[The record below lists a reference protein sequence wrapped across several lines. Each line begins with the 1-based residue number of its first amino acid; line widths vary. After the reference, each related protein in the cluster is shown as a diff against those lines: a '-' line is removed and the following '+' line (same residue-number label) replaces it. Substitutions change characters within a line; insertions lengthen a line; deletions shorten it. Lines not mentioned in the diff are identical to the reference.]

1 MSMTEP
7 RGSDSAAI
15 AASSASS
22 HSSVSLRFLLLGD
35 VGVGKSA
42 FVDTFIDTL
51 ANVQSTVQSHETI
64 AVPSDSSSSTS
75 SASFQLEVTRVQ
87 TGSILDRNTTTNS
100 ASISRS
106 DDFLG
111 LIPPKIATPAR
122 EISFITVP
130 GYSSTLNPSQTLST
144 TDDYLNHHL
153 RTVTSVFSPTISS
166 AQLAWFLIT
175 GSKAHSLPTC
185 AFYFVLYEL
194 KPIDLLYMKLIHER
208 VNLVPVIAK
217 ADTVS
222 KNELWVLKRRMIRQ
236 LKLNGIQFHTFG
248 LDLDTV
254 EAMTE
259 QRQWGAPPFVV
270 STKVDPHSQELFESE
285 LEEFVQLCVFD
296 RVRFMQA
303 DAAHKVISWRR
314 AFGPSTEVAATA
326 EQIWHQNALNRSN
339 TNAGEHGDTA
349 PPALQVR
356 PMDLAPFTPP
366 PPSSLPTSTETT
378 SAPEA
383 PSTSTGQFV
392 PPPSFTAGG
401 VVIQP
406 YTPVDPSLSLASSSP
421 VIAPSSTLQNPA
433 STLDHSGLVS
443 PPPSMSQVSISP
455 RSSSATAYTPST
467 TYSATPRNATE
478 ARVMVIHHATGM
490 VVDPSDRPSEI
501 MDADTVNTVH
511 ARLTTEG
518 DYFTGDSVFKVE
530 IPNSGMSYQ
539 PGTVDALGANGEGY
553 QNNMEA
559 TQQQQQQ
566 QPYLYQ
572 GGAYLVQPGD
582 LYQATLMAGTGEYP
596 INASTSNLGSMGGMV
611 VGMDGQHIPD
621 IWEAA
626 ELGDLAIVQYHL
638 NNGVSPD
645 QRNSSKSTL
654 LHRTAWQGT
663 HPYAIMRLLIS
674 YGANVNLA
682 NENGNTVLQNVLM
695 KHDDPQLIKLL
706 LDNGAEA
713 MILNKEGMNTLEVA
727 ALFNKLESARY
738 LLENDLSSSEPQSI
752 VNALQRAK
760 SPDKKAVKSL
770 LRSWQGKD
778 GERKRFD
785 LMQRLQPEAAH
796 KQKQQHQMS
805 MGASN
810 DGASIHSF
818 ETTKGGNPNS
828 SKASSVHHD
837 DFGGSTTNVSTVSSQ
852 HSNGHQTTNSTLT
865 STQQKHMSR
874 FNLKAMRTA
883 APSMSNLFGRKN

>member
-1 MSMTEP
+1 M
-7 RGSDSAAI
+7 
-15 AASSASS
+15 
-22 HSSVSLRFLLLGD
+22 LLGD
-35 VGVGKSA
+35 VGVGKST
-42 FVDTFIDTL
+42 FIDTFISTL
-51 ANVQSTVQSHETI
+51 ANVQSSEQSYETV

-75 SASFQLEVTRVQ
+75 SASFQLEVTHVK
-87 TGSILDRNTTTNS
+87 TGSILDRNSTSS
-100 ASISRS
+100 ASSPPS
-106 DDFLG
+106 DDPLG
-111 LIPPKIATPAR
+111 LIPAKITTPAR

-175 GSKAHSLPTC
+175 GSKAHTLPTC

-208 VNLVPVIAK
+208 VNLVPVITK

-270 STKVDPHSQELFESE
+270 STKVDPHSQELFE
-285 LEEFVQLCVFD
+285 
-296 RVRFMQA
+296 
-303 DAAHKVISWRR
+303 
-314 AFGPSTEVAATA
+314 T
-326 EQIWHQNALNRSN
+326 
-339 TNAGEHGDTA
+339 
-349 PPALQVR
+349 
-356 PMDLAPFTPP
+356 
-366 PPSSLPTSTETT
+366 TT
-378 SAPEA
+378 SEA
-383 PSTSTGQFV
+383 HSTMTSQFL

-401 VVIQP
+401 VVVQP
-406 YTPVDPSLSLASSSP
+406 YTSTAPPSLTSSP
-421 VIAPSSTLQNPA
+421 SPNPASSTLQSPM
-433 STLDHSGLVS
+433 STPGHSGVVS
-443 PPPSMSQVSISP
+443 LPPSMSQGSMSP
-455 RSSSATAYTPST
+455 RSTSATVYTPST
-467 TYSATPRNATE
+467 TYSPKPRNATE
-478 ARVMVIHHATGM
+478 ARVMVIHHSTGM
-490 VVDPSDRPSEI
+490 VVDPSNRPSEI
-501 MDADTVNTVH
+501 MDADTINTVH
-511 ARLTTEG
+511 THPTTEG
-518 DYFTGDSVFKVE
+518 DHFAGDSIFKVE
-530 IPNSGMSYQ
+530 IPNSGISYH
-539 PGTVDALGANGEGY
+539 PGPDPSVVGPEGY
-553 QNNMEA
+553 QSNMEV
-559 TQQQQQQ
+559 QQQQQQ
-566 QPYLYQ
+566 QGYLYQ
-572 GGAYLVQPGD
+572 GGTYLVPPGD
-582 LYQATLMAGTGEYP
+582 LYQAALMAGTGVP
-596 INASTSNLGSMGGMV
+596 AINASTSNLGNMGGMV
-611 VGMDGQHIPD
+611 VGLDGQHIPD

-663 HPYAIMRLLIS
+663 HPYAVMRLLIS

-760 SPDKKAVKSL
+760 SPDKKAVKTL
-770 LRSWQGKD
+770 LRSWQGRD
-778 GERKRFD
+778 GEKKRLE
-785 LMQRLQPEAAH
+785 LMQRLQAPEATQQQQ
-796 KQKQQHQMS
+796 KQLKQQHQAS
-805 MGASN
+805 TGASN

-818 ETTKGGNPNS
+818 ETSKGGNPNS

-865 STQQKHMSR
+865 STQQKHMSSR